1 VRGGAPVGAGAR
13 PADARHS
20 IAGALPWA
28 VAGIA
33 LLALIA
39 LVAGQRFNATRGAPG
54 GASGEVA
61 GAIAAPAPATDARAP
76 DISGLSQRE
85 IADRLYDRIMRLD
98 QEGKRDSVLFFA
110 PMALQVYQSSAPL
123 DLDQRYD
130 YGRVAEVSGDLA
142 LARAQA
148 DTILRASASHL
159 LGLALA
165 ARVARAAGDGR
176 RAAEYGRRL
185 VAAAPRELATRRP
198 EYQRHRADIEQAI
211 REAKGS
217 G

>member
-1 VRGGAPVGAGAR
+1 
-13 PADARHS
+13 
-20 IAGALPWA
+20 

-33 LLALIA
+33 LLALVA
-39 LVAGQRFNATRGAPG
+39 LVAGQRFNATRAASPPPPPGAITEDAGTAAAPFAGAGAGG
-54 GASGEVA
+54 GA
-61 GAIAAPAPATDARAP
+61 TRAP

-85 IADRLYDRIMRLD
+85 IADRLFDRIMRLA
-98 QEGKRDSVLFFA
+98 QEGKRDSVQFFA

-130 YGRVAEVSGDLA
+130 YGRVAEVSGDVA
-142 LARAQA
+142 VARAQA
-148 DTILRASASHL
+148 DTILRASPSHL

-165 ARVARAAGDGR
+165 ARAARAAGDIR

-185 VAAAPRELATRRP
+185 VAAAPSELAKRRP
-198 EYQRHRADIEQAI
+198 EYERHQADIDEAI